1 MQVVLMVMMKNFNI
15 YYTKRK
21 NEIFVKK
28 NSKIV
33 IYIFIFLKKYLLN
46 SISTIVKMADNAYDF
61 QAKQFSTC
69 KHEKFQI

>member
-1 MQVVLMVMMKNFNI
+1 MVMMKNFNI